1 MYWHIS
7 GHYPSQKLI
16 AIDWIVRL
24 YLAPG
29 RMVPGVTFT
38 VEPAISEGSPQ
49 VRSHIQFLLHNFA
62 CYSESEF
69 QIKVLKDGWTA
80 VSRDDSR
87 STIIVKLA
95 RRYHPI
101 KNDISNCKIVKSP
114 FLAIHALDN
123 AYTSL
128 TDPYPHF
135 IFKFQLKTLSWKLSP
150 DLPSLSTLC
159 WWQGDHNISFQFF
172 YKVAS

>member
-1 MYWHIS
+1 MYWYIS
-7 GHYPSQKLI
+7 GHYPSRKLI
-16 AIDWIVRL
+16 AFDWIVRL

-29 RMVPGVTFT
+29 RMEPGVTFT

-135 IFKFQLKTLSWKLSP
+135 GWSNFNLRCWAENYPQICPVWAHCAGDKVTKTF
-150 DLPSLSTLC
+150 
-159 WWQGDHNISFQFF
+159 HFNFF
-172 YKVAS
+172 L